1 MFLGKRRNRFRI
13 GPSRAKRFLKTFSV
27 ILLILIS
34 IYIFVPYSQEKDD
47 VSAVVDPTIPS
58 TITFTELNNVASITV
73 NPSRVGAF
81 VTTSGN
87 DDIRFNIATTN
98 YTGYILTARSS
109 KTTLDKGND
118 SLPTLTS
125 AVTAEQF
132 ASSGNTPLSNR
143 WGYKPNYLNSAPNS
157 NYLPS
162 PTSSGTILDVTTE
175 ANSTAKDYN
184 ISLGARIDLSL
195 PYGSYLNTTFSLEAT
210 ANAVPYRIL
219 FNGNG
224 GDDTVT
230 YLPSTMNSEAV
241 TATAIT
247 LPNTIPVRQNHS
259 FAGWC
264 TVAPTR
270 GTGGNETCSGTTYA
284 AGDIYAID
292 YTSNNMGIVLYAIWT
307 LNITCNTSATTIA
320 TNNSVTDA
328 VCIQDMNDTI
338 AGTMTTGTNYRLIDV
353 RDGTYY
359 HLAKLLD
366 GGVWMTDNLDL
377 GRITLTTN
385 LTSANTNLSTTVTAS
400 TFNGWKKTSGT
411 ATYTAGEFISVSG
424 SDATSGTPYGTLYN
438 YYAASAGT
446 ISGSSNSSNATYD
459 ICPAG
464 WRLPTGG
471 SSGEFQALYAEY
483 NSYALMR
490 APIANGGTAF
500 ALAGYFSNA
509 APASQGSVGIYWS
522 STRSNGTGMYSLLL
536 NTSAVNPAGNYYRNY
551 GSAVRCVLKKPAH
564 TLTVS
569 YGEGVSTVTV
579 NGQTVTDGGTIDLE
593 QGVKYSIDMTIATDY
608 AFSSWSATSGT
619 VGSTSTKSTTYAIG
633 ASNATLTANVNFTG
647 TYMQNLA
654 SSACTSTASTVY
666 DNRDMHTYTIQRLN
680 DGNCWMIDNLDLG
693 RTTLTTNL
701 TSANT
706 NLSTTVTASTFN
718 GWKKTSGTGTYTA
731 GEFISV
737 SGSDATSGTPYGT
750 LYNYYA
756 ASAGTISG
764 DTNSSNATHDICP
777 AGWRLPTGGSS
788 GEFQTL
794 YSYYNSAA
802 LMRASIENSGAA
814 FALAGYFFN
823 AAPTSQGSNGYYW
836 SSTRGN
842 DTDMYYLY
850 LNTSNVRP
858 AYCYGRH
865 GGLAIRCVLKKPAH
879 TLTVSYGTTVSSVM
893 VNGQSVANGGSIT
906 LEEGVNVSITMSPAS
921 NYVFSSW
928 SATSGTIG
936 SSNTQ
941 TTTYRIGTANATLT
955 ANAVFNGPIMQNLT
969 ASDCTSTARLVLDTR
984 DNHVYTIKRM
994 SDGVCWM
1001 GENLQ
1006 LGATDLS
1013 VNLTSANTNI
1023 ATTITA
1029 ATFNSWKKT
1038 SGSNTYTA
1046 GEYIL
1051 VSGTDAVSY
1060 SPYGILYN
1068 YYAASGGTITSSTNT
1083 ADAEYDICPAGWRLP
1098 TATRNTGEIPDF
1110 VNYYSTNTL
1119 LHSSIASGG
1128 AGMTLSGTFT
1138 SSTPTSLD
1146 WLGSYWSSSAAD
1158 TGCFSRNG
1166 KMLGLQF
1173 TSNSSTVYTD
1183 ACIDRAGGNL
1193 IRCVLD
1199 ESRISDLTYMQ
1210 DFASLSNAA
1219 RKGVFNSMSVGT
1231 QYQLMDNRDNNYYYI
1246 SKLSDGNVWMTQN
1259 LDLDL
1264 STSKT
1269 LTPANTD
1276 IPANWTPSSSTY
1288 TNTTWNFTTTTP
1300 QSYNP
1305 GVRYWNGNT
1314 HNGSGTSTSYISTS
1328 GTTQYRLGN
1337 YYNWTAAVALNNSS
1351 SYTTA
1356 GVLLDQSICPAGW
1369 TLPRGGY
1376 GPQTYYDLFIRYS
1389 GNLWLSPTYLPLTGT
1404 WSGSYDMVGYTG
1416 AFWATGAKSAGRAYY
1431 VDFSSDNSR
1440 NVGTGGYDRDMG
1452 LPIRCIAR
1460 PAASYITQ

>member
-27 ILLILIS
+27 IILILIS

-81 VTTSGN
+81 VTTSGK
-87 DDIRFNIATTN
+87 DDIRFIIATTN
-98 YTGYILTARSS
+98 YTGYTLTARSS

-143 WGYKPNYLNSAPNS
+143 WGYKPNYLNSASNS

-162 PTSSGTILDVTTE
+162 PTSSGTILDVTSA
-175 ANSTAKDYN
+175 ANSTAKSYS

-195 PYGSYLNTTFSLEAT
+195 PYGSYVNTVFTLEAT
-210 ANAVPYRIL
+210 ANAVPYRIV

-230 YLPSTMNSEAV
+230 YLPSTMSSEAV

-292 YTSNNMGIVLYAIWT
+292 YTKNNTGIILYAIWT

-328 VCIQDMNDTI
+328 VCIQDMNETI
-338 AGTMTTGTNYRLIDV
+338 ASTMSTGVNYRLIDV

-366 GGVWMTDNLDL
+366 GVVWMTDNLDL
-377 GRITLTTN
+377 GRVNLASD
-385 LTSANTNLSTTVTAS
+385 LTSSNTNLSTTVTAA
-400 TFNGWKKTSGT
+400 TFNGWRKSSGSSTYDAGEFINISGTDSTSGT
-411 ATYTAGEFISVSG
+411 PYGTLYNYYTTTAGTISGQTNSGDAIYDICPAGWRLPNYNSYGSFTNLYAQYNSVALMRSPIADSGAAIAFAGFFASGSPYDVGTRGLYWTSTYTSNGSAWTLDIDESRVSTGTGWQTSRGQSVRCVAKNPYSTLTISYGTGISSVEINGQVIADGGTISLEQGVRYSINATTSSDYTFNRWSATAGSLFWTGLASSYYTMASSDATLTATATFTGTYIQNLDSSNCTSAASTVYDSRDMHTYTIQRLNDGNCWMMENLDLGRTGITTDLTSANTNLVTTVTASTFNSWKKTAGSATYDAGEFISVSG
-424 SDATSGTPYGTLYN
+424 TDSTSGTAYGTLYN

-446 ISGSSNSSNATYD
+446 ISGSSNSNNASYD
-459 ICPAG
+459 ICPVG

-483 NSYALMR
+483 NS
-490 APIANGGTAF
+490 N
-500 ALAGYFSNA
+500 
-509 APASQGSVGIYWS
+509 
-522 STRSNGTGMYSLLL
+522 
-536 NTSAVNPAGNYYRNY
+536 
-551 GSAVRCVLKKPAH
+551 
-564 TLTVS
+564 
-569 YGEGVSTVTV
+569 
-579 NGQTVTDGGTIDLE
+579 
-593 QGVKYSIDMTIATDY
+593 
-608 AFSSWSATSGT
+608 
-619 VGSTSTKSTTYAIG
+619 
-633 ASNATLTANVNFTG
+633 
-647 TYMQNLA
+647 
-654 SSACTSTASTVY
+654 
-666 DNRDMHTYTIQRLN
+666 
-680 DGNCWMIDNLDLG
+680 
-693 RTTLTTNL
+693 
-701 TSANT
+701 
-706 NLSTTVTASTFN
+706 
-718 GWKKTSGTGTYTA
+718 
-731 GEFISV
+731 
-737 SGSDATSGTPYGT
+737 
-750 LYNYYA
+750 
-756 ASAGTISG
+756 
-764 DTNSSNATHDICP
+764 
-777 AGWRLPTGGSS
+777 
-788 GEFQTL
+788 
-794 YSYYNSAA
+794 A

-814 FALAGYFFN
+814 FALAGGFLS
-823 AAPTSQGSNGYYW
+823 AAPVGQGSYGDYW
-836 SSTRGN
+836 SSTRFN
-842 DTDMYYLY
+842 DSGMYGLYLY
-850 LNTSNVRP
+850 TSGVNP
-858 AYCYGRH
+858 ADSFGRYN
-865 GGLAIRCVLKKPAH
+865 GLAIRCVLKKPAH

-893 VNGQSVANGGSIT
+893 INGQSVSNGGSIT
-906 LEEGVNVSITMSPAS
+906 LEEGVAVSITMSPAS

-941 TTTYRIGTANATLT
+941 TTTYKIGTSNATLT
-955 ANAVFNGPIMQNLT
+955 ANAVFNGPVMQNLT
-969 ASDCTSTARLVLDTR
+969 ASDCTSTARLALDTR

-1001 GENLQ
+1001 VENLQ

-1013 VNLTSANTNI
+1013 VSLTSANTNI

-1029 ATFNSWKKT
+1029 TIFNGWRKT

-1046 GEYIL
+1046 GEYIF
-1051 VSGTDAVSY
+1051 VSGTDSVSY

-1068 YYAASGGTITSSTNT
+1068 YYAASGGTITSSTNS

-1119 LHSSIASGG
+1119 LHTSVAAGG

-1173 TSNSSTVYTD
+1173 TSNSSTVYND
-1183 ACIDRAGGNL
+1183 ACIDRASGNL

-1199 ESRISDLTYMQ
+1199 ESKISDLTYMQ
-1210 DFASLSNAA
+1210 DFATLTNAA

-1276 IPANWTPSSSTY
+1276 ISANWTPSSSTY
-1288 TNTTWNFTTTTP
+1288 TNSTWNFTTTTP

-1314 HNGSGTSTSYISTS
+1314 HSGSGSSTSYISTS

-1337 YYNWTAAVALNNSS
+1337 YYNWTAAVALNDSS
-1351 SYTTA
+1351 SCTTA

-1376 GPQTYYDLFIRYS
+1376 GPSTYYDLLYRYS

-1416 AFWATGAKSAGRAYY
+1416 AFWATGAKNADRAYY
-1431 VDFSSDNSR
+1431 IDFSSDNSR